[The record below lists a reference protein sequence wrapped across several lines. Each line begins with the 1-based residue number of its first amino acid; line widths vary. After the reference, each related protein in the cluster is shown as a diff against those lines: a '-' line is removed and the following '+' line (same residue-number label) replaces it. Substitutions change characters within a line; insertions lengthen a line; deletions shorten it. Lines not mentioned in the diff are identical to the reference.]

1 MAVPD
6 FEKPIYAN
14 EERKGCVEGSAA
26 ADGIFGD
33 RRGGCSTTRIVG
45 LRAIYDVREGEY
57 ERYCRHGIA
66 HVDAIAVFPQ
76 RFIPSKQVMTDC
88 ERHCISI
95 YSKPT
100 PPT

>member
-1 MAVPD
+1 MRMRRGKA
-6 FEKPIYAN
+6 
-14 EERKGCVEGSAA
+14 CVEGSVAG
-26 ADGIFGD
+26 GILED
-33 RRGGCSTTRIVG
+33 RHDRGGCSTTRIVRLG
-45 LRAIYDVREGEY
+45 AFYDGREGEY
-57 ERYCRHGIA
+57 EGYWCHGIPR
-66 HVDAIAVFPQ
+66 VDAIAVFPQ